1 VLVELEVQRKT
12 IEVLM
17 EEFLHLDPQAHL
29 AYFHLVAVEVATQPC
44 LVVMVA
50 LAVVVETRLEDY
62 QFLKVRALGVEIKQV
77 LVVATIQQPGAQ
89 LVVVVLGALVQM
101 VSLATVEQPA
111 QVVQE
116 CPAQLLARQLLSQV
130 VVVVLALPM
139 ELVLVRLAEVM
150 VQELESHLF
159 AVTLWQHLQQ

>member
-1 VLVELEVQRKT
+1 VAQAVQDKM
-12 IEVLM
+12 IKVLM
-17 EEFLHLDPQAHL
+17 EGFLHLDPQVHL
-29 AYFHLVAVEVATQPC
+29 AYFHLVAVVVETQPC
-44 LVVMVA
+44 LVVRVG
-50 LAVVVETRLEDY
+50 LEVEEETRLED
-62 QFLKVRALGVEIKQV
+62 FPLLKVRVLEVEIKQV

-89 LVVVVLGALVQM
+89 LVVVVLGALLQM

-130 VVVVLALPM
+130 VVVVLVLPM

-159 AVTLWQHLQQ
+159 AVTLWQHLQR